1 MRTVLHADMDAFFA
15 SVEQR
20 DDPRLRGRPVLVGG
34 PSKRSVVC
42 AASYEA
48 RPSGAR
54 SAMPMAEALRRCPD
68 AVVVPARHARYAE
81 VSADVFAVFR
91 RFTPL
96 VEGLSLDEAFL
107 DVTASQSLFGDGVAI
122 AHRIKDAIRSELE
135 LCVSVGVASSKF
147 VAKIA
152 SDLEKPNGLVA
163 VTHGDEARFL
173 APLAIERMWGVGP
186 KSATRLHR
194 AGLATIGDLARAGAP
209 RLEAL
214 LGSAGVLIAEL
225 ARGVDPREVVPDR
238 AAVSIGAE
246 ETFEEDLTQRSDL
259 EARLLGQAARL
270 AGRMSRAERCGRVIV
285 VKVRYADF
293 TLVTRRFKLAQPISD
308 TDSIYERARELLD
321 RFDLANRRVRLI
333 GIAMTELIEGA
344 PPRLLFE
351 DPKTDKRRR
360 LQELVDQVEG
370 RFGHAS
376 VTRATLLQ
384 PSKEGSRDR

>member
-1 MRTVLHADMDAFFA
+1 
-15 SVEQR
+15 
-20 DDPRLRGRPVLVGG
+20 
-34 PSKRSVVC
+34 
-42 AASYEA
+42 
-48 RPSGAR
+48 
-54 SAMPMAEALRRCPD
+54 
-68 AVVVPARHARYAE
+68 
-81 VSADVFAVFR
+81 
-91 RFTPL
+91 
-96 VEGLSLDEAFL
+96 
-107 DVTASQSLFGDGVAI
+107 
-122 AHRIKDAIRSELE
+122 
-135 LCVSVGVASSKF
+135 
-147 VAKIA
+147 
-152 SDLEKPNGLVA
+152 
-163 VTHGDEARFL
+163 
-173 APLAIERMWGVGP
+173 
-186 KSATRLHR
+186 
-194 AGLATIGDLARAGAP
+194 
-209 RLEAL
+209 
-214 LGSAGVLIAEL
+214 
-225 ARGVDPREVVPDR
+225 
-238 AAVSIGAE
+238 VSIGAE